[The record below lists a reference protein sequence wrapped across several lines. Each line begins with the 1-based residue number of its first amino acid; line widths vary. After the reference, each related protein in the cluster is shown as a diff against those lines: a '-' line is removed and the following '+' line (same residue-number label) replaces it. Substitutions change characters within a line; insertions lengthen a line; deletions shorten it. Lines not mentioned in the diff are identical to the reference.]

1 MLGDGS
7 LDRMADKQGG
17 SIMARRSI
25 REIRRAELSQAAFDA
40 LVLHG
45 IRGTTLDRV
54 AKIAGVSKGV
64 VLHHF
69 KDKDALFEGV
79 QRTANTVLR
88 DCVTELLHHA
98 EIPLERLYAIIVGNF
113 AAPVFQQE
121 ICHAWI
127 SLCSDV
133 PHNEQSQRIQ
143 TVVHARMRSNLM
155 SALRPLVGPGAAP
168 RIAFH
173 LRTVMDGIWLRAS
186 FQIAPMEGAEGV
198 DEIDFAARHL
208 LTDMGIR
215 PDEFDTAREKMQRLG
230 DLILTTRAFRD
241 KAFTA
246 VGR

>member
-1 MLGDGS
+1 
-7 LDRMADKQGG
+7 
-17 SIMARRSI
+17 MARKSI
-25 REIRRAELSQAAFDA
+25 SDIRRAELSQAAFDA
-40 LVLHG
+40 LVKYG

-69 KDKDALFEGV
+69 SDKGALFEGV
-79 QRTANTVLR
+79 QRQANTVLR
-88 DCVTELLHHA
+88 DCVVELLRHA
-98 EIPLERLYAIIVGNF
+98 ETPLERLYAIIVGNF
-113 AAPVFQQE
+113 AEPVFQQE

-155 SALRPLVGPGAAP
+155 SALRDLVPPDQAP

-186 FQIAPMEGAEGV
+186 FQTDPMPGARGV
-198 DEIDFAARHL
+198 DEVDFNARHL
-208 LTDMGIR
+208 LAKANISEAD
-215 PDEFDTAREKMQRLG
+215 FDAARARMQGLA
-230 DLILTTRAFRD
+230 DLILTTRAFQRR
-241 KAFTA
+241 AMT
-246 VGR
+246 G

>member
-1 MLGDGS
+1 
-7 LDRMADKQGG
+7 
-17 SIMARRSI
+17 MARRSI
-25 REIRRAELSQAAFDA
+25 RDIRRAELSQAAFDA

-79 QRTANTVLR
+79 QRKANTVLR
-88 DCVTELLHHA
+88 DCVIELLRHA
-98 EIPLERLYAIIVGNF
+98 ETPLERLYAIIVGNF

-133 PHNEQSQRIQ
+133 PHNRQSQRIQ

-155 SALRPLVGPGAAP
+155 SALRPLVGAAAAP

-186 FQIAPMEGAEGV
+186 FQIAPMAGAQGIAEV
-198 DEIDFAARHL
+198 DFAARHL
-208 LTDMGIR
+208 LADKGMQPEKI
-215 PDEFDTAREKMQRLG
+215 DAARAKMERLA
-230 DLILTTRAFRD
+230 DLILTSRAFQD
-241 KAFTA
+241 HAFTA
-246 VGR
+246 TAR